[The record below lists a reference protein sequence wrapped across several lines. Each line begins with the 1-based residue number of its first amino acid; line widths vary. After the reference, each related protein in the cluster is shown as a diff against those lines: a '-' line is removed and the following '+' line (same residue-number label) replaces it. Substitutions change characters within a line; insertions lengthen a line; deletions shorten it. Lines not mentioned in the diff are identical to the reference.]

1 MTQAHPDRTAPED
14 LLHRLT
20 HLRVNR
26 SSGGPALYKP
36 VTLLWAMARARRGAE
51 RLLPWSE
58 TERELAGLLA
68 AQGAPP
74 RPHYPVASLSR
85 DGLWALPGQDDAP
98 TAHGDPRRWF
108 TERQPLG
115 GPTEEVY
122 DLFRNSAVA
131 RLAVREQLL
140 ELYFADH
147 DPAPLLARLGLPYT
161 EPETPAEPEPE
172 PDPLDLEL
180 PAARPGDP
188 EPWLVTA
195 AEYEQGCRLLELTEE
210 QRHGTRAV
218 ASGTRPRRSRA
229 ARLLVLGR
237 SEGRCE
243 NPECAGQPAEL
254 TDRGLPLLEVD
265 HVRELALGGRDHPGQ
280 MVALCPNCH
289 AVKTRGRS
297 RERLRAL
304 LLTVAEERHREAR
317 TGK

>member
-1 MTQAHPDRTAPED
+1 MTQAHPTRTAPED
-14 LLHRLT
+14 LLHRLI

-36 VTLLWAMARARRGAE
+36 VTLLWAMGRALRGAE
-51 RLLPWSE
+51 RLLSWSE
-58 TERELAGLLA
+58 TERELGEALA
-68 AQGAPP
+68 AAGEPE
-74 RPHYPVASLSR
+74 RPHYPVASLSQDR
-85 DGLWALPGQDDAP
+85 LWSLPGQEDAP
-98 TAHGDPRRWF
+98 TAHGHPRRWF

-122 DLFRNSAVA
+122 DLFRDSAVA
-131 RLAVREQLL
+131 RLAVQEQLL
-140 ELYFADH
+140 ELYFADR
-147 DPAPLLARLGLPYT
+147 DPAPLLARLGLPYAG
-161 EPETPAEPEPE
+161 PEAPAEPE
-172 PDPLDLEL
+172 PDPLDLQWPE
-180 PAARPGDP
+180 ARPGDP

-210 QRHGTRAV
+210 RRHGKRSSA
-218 ASGTRPRRSRA
+218 GGGRPVRSSA

-243 NPECAGQPAEL
+243 NPECAGHPVEL

-265 HVRELALGGRDHPGQ
+265 HVRDLALGGRDHPSQ

-297 RERLRAL
+297 RERLRTL
-304 LLTVAEERHREAR
+304 LLRVAEERHREMR
-317 TGK
+317 PGK

>member
-1 MTQAHPDRTAPED
+1 MTQAHPTRTAPED

-36 VTLLWAMARARRGAE
+36 VALLWAMGRARCGAE
-51 RLLPWSE
+51 RLLSWAG
-58 TERELAGLLA
+58 TERELGEALA
-68 AQGAPP
+68 AAGMPA
-74 RPHYPVASLSR
+74 RPHYPVASLR
-85 DGLWALPGQDDAP
+85 QDGLWSLPGQEDVP
-98 TAHGDPRRWF
+98 TAHGDPRPWF
-108 TERQPLG
+108 AERQPVG

-122 DLFRNSAVA
+122 DLFRDSAVA
-131 RLAVREQLL
+131 RLAVQEQLL
-140 ELYFADH
+140 ELYFAER
-147 DPAPLLARLGLPYT
+147 DPAPLLARLGLPYAG
-161 EPETPAEPEPE
+161 AEAAAE
-172 PDPLDLEL
+172 PDPLDLQWPE
-180 PAARPGDP
+180 ARPGDP

-210 QRHGTRAV
+210 RRHGERSPAGG
-218 ASGTRPRRSRA
+218 SRPVRSSA

-237 SEGRCE
+237 SAGRCE
-243 NPECAGQPAEL
+243 NPECGGHPAEL

-265 HVRELALGGRDHPGQ
+265 HVRDLTLGGRDHPGQ

-304 LLTVAEERHREAR
+304 LLGVAEERHRQMR

>member
-1 MTQAHPDRTAPED
+1 MTQAHPTRTAPED

-36 VTLLWAMARARRGAE
+36 VTLLWAMARAQRGAE
-51 RLLPWSE
+51 RLLSWSE
-58 TERELAGLLA
+58 TERELGGLLA
-68 AQGAPP
+68 ASGVPP

-85 DGLWALPGQDDAP
+85 DGLWSLPGQDDAP
-98 TAHGDPRRWF
+98 TAHGDPRPWF
-108 TERQPLG
+108 TERRPLG

-122 DLFRNSAVA
+122 DLFRNSAVT
-131 RLAVREQLL
+131 RLAVQEQLL
-140 ELYFADH
+140 ELYFGDR
-147 DPAPLLARLGLPYT
+147 DPAPLLAELGLPGP
-161 EPETPAEPEPE
+161 EPDAVPGEPEPWE
-172 PDPLDLEL
+172 RDLGSA
-180 PAARPGDP
+180 AARP
-188 EPWLVTA
+188 ERWLLAA

-210 QRHGTRAV
+210 RRHGTRAP
-218 ASGTRPRRSRA
+218 AGGSRPKRSRA

-243 NPECAGQPAEL
+243 NPECSGQPAEL

-265 HVRELALGGRDHPGQ
+265 HVRDLALGGRDHPSR

-304 LLTVAEERHREAR
+304 LLTVAEERHREMGA
-317 TGK
+317 GK

>member
-1 MTQAHPDRTAPED
+1 MTQAHLTRTAPED

-26 SSGGPALYKP
+26 SSGVPALYKP

-51 RLLPWSE
+51 RLLSWSG
-58 TERELAGLLA
+58 TERELGEALA
-68 AQGAPP
+68 AAGAPA
-74 RPHYPVASLSR
+74 RPHYPVASLSQ
-85 DGLWALPGQDDAP
+85 DGLWSLPGQADAP

-122 DLFRNSAVA
+122 DLFRGSAVA
-131 RLAVREQLL
+131 RLAVQEQLL
-140 ELYFADH
+140 ELYFADR
-147 DPAPLLARLGLPYT
+147 DPAPLLARLGLPYAG
-161 EPETPAEPEPE
+161 PEVPAEPE
-172 PDPLDLEL
+172 PDPLDLQWPE
-180 PAARPGDP
+180 ARAGDP

-195 AEYEQGCRLLELTEE
+195 VEYEQGCRLLELTEE
-210 QRHGTRAV
+210 QRHGKRVSAQ
-218 ASGTRPRRSRA
+218 GTRPVRSPA

-237 SEGRCE
+237 SGGRCE
-243 NPECAGQPAEL
+243 NPECAGHPDER
-254 TDRGLPLLEVD
+254 TERGMPLLEVD
-265 HVRELALGGRDHPGQ
+265 HVRDLALGGRDHPSQ

-304 LLTVAEERHREAR
+304 LLDVARERHRERSA
-317 TGK
+317 GK